1 MIENKYTARCC
12 NTYDTGIHLY
22 VHVTYVFVLPLLLC
36 VAALRFLLQSCFL
49 LLLFVMVC
57 GMTHFVDMDYELP
70 LIPVVSLCSCK
81 NSLLLMYP
89 LVILSHSTPSIYLL
103 SYTQRIIHFE

>member
-1 MIENKYTARCC
+1 MIDNEYTARCC

-70 LIPVVSLCSCK
+70 LIPVISLCS
-81 NSLLLMYP
+81 
-89 LVILSHSTPSIYLL
+89 
-103 SYTQRIIHFE
+103 